1 MEHQVCQPKKR
12 KMCLMRLIWVT
23 RVCQKLTCFSI
34 LRNRKMLQK
43 YPQRKR
49 TLPRTISRRQ
59 TWKGSTPNCSRSSG
73 SLCFPA
79 WQVKWPALALHF
91 WIHSHFLEEGMADHM
106 LVSCEVAGQKTNCSN
121 LFTRVPTDSGMCCAL
136 NSENTLRNSEYKEL
150 VESMQGSPAG
160 SKMPSLGGEK
170 SGLRLTLDL
179 HSNKV
184 SFGTLD

>member
-1 MEHQVCQPKKR
+1 
-12 KMCLMRLIWVT
+12 
-23 RVCQKLTCFSI
+23 
-34 LRNRKMLQK
+34 
-43 YPQRKR
+43 
-49 TLPRTISRRQ
+49 
-59 TWKGSTPNCSRSSG
+59 
-73 SLCFPA
+73 
-79 WQVKWPALALHF
+79 
-91 WIHSHFLEEGMADHM
+91 MADHM
-106 LVSCEVAGQKTNCSN
+106 LVSCGVAGQKTNCSN

-184 SFGTLD
+184 SLSTLDKDYDTFKIFIGQPTEFPLVRQRSIKVQPGLEHFVELNAQVTFNIFLSMDTFSR

>member
-1 MEHQVCQPKKR
+1 
-12 KMCLMRLIWVT
+12 
-23 RVCQKLTCFSI
+23 
-34 LRNRKMLQK
+34 
-43 YPQRKR
+43 
-49 TLPRTISRRQ
+49 
-59 TWKGSTPNCSRSSG
+59 
-73 SLCFPA
+73 
-79 WQVKWPALALHF
+79 
-91 WIHSHFLEEGMADHM
+91 MADHM

-184 SFGTLD
+184 SLSTLDKDYDTFKIFIGQPTEFPLVRQRSIKVQPGLEHFVELDAQVALNIALSTDIIFRW

>member
-1 MEHQVCQPKKR
+1 
-12 KMCLMRLIWVT
+12 
-23 RVCQKLTCFSI
+23 
-34 LRNRKMLQK
+34 
-43 YPQRKR
+43 
-49 TLPRTISRRQ
+49 
-59 TWKGSTPNCSRSSG
+59 
-73 SLCFPA
+73 
-79 WQVKWPALALHF
+79 
-91 WIHSHFLEEGMADHM
+91 MADHM

-150 VESMQGSPAG
+150 VESKQGSPAG

>member
-1 MEHQVCQPKKR
+1 
-12 KMCLMRLIWVT
+12 
-23 RVCQKLTCFSI
+23 
-34 LRNRKMLQK
+34 
-43 YPQRKR
+43 
-49 TLPRTISRRQ
+49 
-59 TWKGSTPNCSRSSG
+59 
-73 SLCFPA
+73 
-79 WQVKWPALALHF
+79 
-91 WIHSHFLEEGMADHM
+91 MADHM

-184 SFGTLD
+184 SLSTLDKDYDTFKIFIGQPTEFPLVRQRSIKVQPGLEHFVELNAQVTFNIFLSMDTFSR

>member
-1 MEHQVCQPKKR
+1 
-12 KMCLMRLIWVT
+12 
-23 RVCQKLTCFSI
+23 
-34 LRNRKMLQK
+34 
-43 YPQRKR
+43 
-49 TLPRTISRRQ
+49 
-59 TWKGSTPNCSRSSG
+59 
-73 SLCFPA
+73 
-79 WQVKWPALALHF
+79 
-91 WIHSHFLEEGMADHM
+91 MADHM
-106 LVSCEVAGQKTNCSN
+106 LVTCEIAGKKTNCSN

-184 SFGTLD
+184 SFGTLDKDYDAFKVFIGQPEEFPLVRQRSLKVQPGLEHFVELNAQVILNIFFSPVVLHSGDNVRGYQDCCAQRQELLLRG